1 MTNIPTQSILFYPAG
16 KNIYIREV
24 FYHLFHFKIILDVAI
39 HTLTRYLFV
48 ILSNSQTKRKD

>member
-24 FYHLFHFKIILDVAI
+24 FYHLLHFKIILDV
-39 HTLTRYLFV
+39 TD
-48 ILSNSQTKRKD
+48 K